1 MASPTDQ
8 ASSTGQVS
16 GKRDRRPMADRAE
29 AAVLNAMPERI
40 RPVADGA
47 INATLKEPG
56 RFFAM
61 SLDTVRAMFQWPFQ
75 WREFLQ
81 QAWFIVSVT
90 VAPTIMVAI
99 PFGAIL
105 SLQVGSLIRQLGA
118 QSQTGAS
125 AVLAIVREASPIV
138 TALLIAA
145 AAGSAICADL
155 GARKIREEI
164 DAMEVLG
171 INPLHRLVVPRV
183 FACAFVGLFLNG
195 IVSVVGIA
203 GGYVFNVLLQG
214 GTPGAYVSSF
224 SNFAQLSDL
233 YQAEV
238 KAVVF
243 GVTAALVAS
252 YKGLTAS
259 GGAKG
264 VGDAVNQTVVL
275 AAMALFVENF
285 ILSALYF
292 ELIPQKGM

>member
-1 MASPTDQ
+1 MAQAQGRRRADPVGPGRMATVTD
-8 ASSTGQVS
+8 GFVNVVF
-16 GKRDRRPMADRAE
+16 R
-29 AAVLNAMPERI
+29 
-40 RPVADGA
+40 
-47 INATLKEPG
+47 EPG

-61 SLDTVRAMFQWPFQ
+61 CLDTFRAMFRSPVQ

-105 SLQVGSLIRQLGA
+105 SLQVGNLIRQLGA
-118 QSQTGAS
+118 QSQTGS
-125 AVLAIVREASPIV
+125 TAVLAIVREASPIV

-203 GGYVFNVLLQG
+203 GGYIFNVMLQD
-214 GTPGAYVSSF
+214 GTPGAYIASF
-224 SNFAQLSDL
+224 SGLAQLPDL

-238 KAVVF
+238 KALVF

-259 GGAKG
+259 GGPKG
-264 VGDAVNQTVVL
+264 VGDAVNQTVVI

-285 ILSALYF
+285 VLSALYF
-292 ELIPQKGM
+292 QLVPQKGM

>member
-1 MASPTDQ
+1 MTQ
-8 ASSTGQVS
+8 A
-16 GKRDRRPMADRAE
+16 
-29 AAVLNAMPERI
+29 PERTEAET
-40 RPVADGA
+40 RPPSRLAPVADGA
-47 INATLKEPG
+47 VNVILREPG

-61 SLDTVRAMFQWPFQ
+61 SLDTIRAMFKWPFQ

-105 SLQVGSLIRQLGA
+105 SLQVGNLIRQLGA
-118 QSQTGAS
+118 QSQTGS
-125 AVLAIVREASPIV
+125 TAVLAIVREASPIV

-203 GGYVFNVLLQG
+203 GGYVFNVMLQG
-214 GTPGAYVSSF
+214 GTPGAYMSSF
-224 SNFAQLSDL
+224 SGLAQLPDL

-259 GGAKG
+259 GGPKG
-264 VGDAVNQTVVL
+264 VGDAVNQTVVI

-285 ILSALYF
+285 VLSALYF
-292 ELIPQKGM
+292 QLVPQKGM

>member
-1 MASPTDQ
+1 MIP
-8 ASSTGQVS
+8 
-16 GKRDRRPMADRAE
+16 RAE
-29 AAVLNAMPERI
+29 KREPGAERTEPAAAGGSPGRL

-47 INATLKEPG
+47 VNVILREPG
-56 RFFAM
+56 RFFGM
-61 SLDTVRAMFQWPFQ
+61 SLDTIRAMFKWPFQ

-81 QAWFIVSVT
+81 QAWFIVGVT
-90 VAPTIMVAI
+90 LAPTILVAI

-105 SLQVGSLIRQLGA
+105 SLQVGNLIRQLGA
-118 QSQTGAS
+118 ESQTGS
-125 AVLAIVREASPIV
+125 TAVLAIVREASPIV

-203 GGYVFNVLLQG
+203 GGYIFNVMLQG
-214 GTPGAYVSSF
+214 GTPGAYIASF
-224 SNFAQLSDL
+224 SGLAQLPDL

-243 GVTAALVAS
+243 GVTAALIAS

-259 GGAKG
+259 GGPKG
-264 VGDAVNQTVVL
+264 VGDAVNQTVVI

-285 ILSALYF
+285 VLSALYF
-292 ELIPQKGM
+292 QLVPQKGM

>member
-1 MASPTDQ
+1 MPEHAEG
-8 ASSTGQVS
+8 STSVF
-16 GKRDRRPMADRAE
+16 DRAE
-29 AAVLNAMPERI
+29 RAVVDAMPQRTQ
-40 RPVADGA
+40 RFTAGT
-47 INATLKEPG
+47 INVVIKEPG
-56 RFFAM
+56 RVFALA
-61 SLDTVRAMFQWPFQ
+61 LDTGRATFQWPFQ

-105 SLQVGSLIRQLGA
+105 SLQVGSLIRQFGA
-118 QSQTGAS
+118 QSQTGS
-125 AVLAIVREASPIV
+125 TAVLAIVREASPIV

-171 INPLHRLVVPRV
+171 INPLHRLVVPRM
-183 FACAFVGLFLNG
+183 FACAFVALFLNG

-203 GGYVFNVLLQG
+203 GGYLFNVVLQG
-214 GTPGAYVSSF
+214 GTPGAYIDSF
-224 SNFAQLSDL
+224 SAFAQLPDL

-238 KAVVF
+238 KAVLF
-243 GVTAALVAS
+243 GVTAALIAS

-259 GGAKG
+259 GGPKG

-285 ILSALYF
+285 VLSALYF
-292 ELIPQKGM
+292 QLIPQKGM

>member
-1 MASPTDQ
+1 MTQ
-8 ASSTGQVS
+8 A
-16 GKRDRRPMADRAE
+16 
-29 AAVLNAMPERI
+29 PERE
-40 RPVADGA
+40 RETAPPSRLAPVAEGA
-47 INATLKEPG
+47 VNVIFREPG

-61 SLDTVRAMFQWPFQ
+61 SLDTIRAMFQWPFQ
-75 WREFLQ
+75 WREFIQ

-105 SLQVGSLIRQLGA
+105 SLQVGNLIRQLGA
-118 QSQTGAS
+118 QSQTGS
-125 AVLAIVREASPIV
+125 TAVLAIVREASPIV

-203 GGYVFNVLLQG
+203 GGYIFNVMLQG
-214 GTPGAYVSSF
+214 GTPGAYMSSF
-224 SNFAQLSDL
+224 SGLAQLPDL
-233 YQAEV
+233 YQAEI
-238 KAVVF
+238 KALVF

-259 GGAKG
+259 GGPKG
-264 VGDAVNQTVVL
+264 VGDAVNQTVVI

-285 ILSALYF
+285 VLSALYF
-292 ELIPQKGM
+292 QLVPQKGM

>member
-1 MASPTDQ
+1 MTQ
-8 ASSTGQVS
+8 APERTEEAPE
-16 GKRDRRPMADRAE
+16 RRPGRLA
-29 AAVLNAMPERI
+29 
-40 RPVADGA
+40 PVADGA
-47 INATLKEPG
+47 VNVIFREPG

-61 SLDTVRAMFQWPFQ
+61 SLDTVRAAFKWPFQ

-105 SLQVGSLIRQLGA
+105 SLQVGNLIRQLGA
-118 QSQTGAS
+118 QSQTGS
-125 AVLAIVREASPIV
+125 TAVLAIVREASPIV

-183 FACAFVGLFLNG
+183 LACAFVGLFLNG

-203 GGYVFNVLLQG
+203 GGYIFNVMLQG
-214 GTPGAYVSSF
+214 GTPGAYMSSF
-224 SNFAQLSDL
+224 SGLAQLSDL

-259 GGAKG
+259 GGPKG
-264 VGDAVNQTVVL
+264 VGDAVNQTVVI

-285 ILSALYF
+285 VLSALYF
-292 ELIPQKGM
+292 QLVPQKGM

>member
-1 MASPTDQ
+1 MASH
-8 ASSTGQVS
+8 A
-16 GKRDRRPMADRAE
+16 KA
-29 AAVLNAMPERI
+29 PERADPTPEP
-40 RPVADGA
+40 RPSRMAPVADGA
-47 INATLKEPG
+47 VNVIFREPG

-61 SLDTVRAMFQWPFQ
+61 SLDTIRAMFKWPFQ

-105 SLQVGSLIRQLGA
+105 SLQVGNLIRQLGA
-118 QSQTGAS
+118 QSQTGS
-125 AVLAIVREASPIV
+125 TAVLAIVREASPIV

-203 GGYVFNVLLQG
+203 GGYIFNVMLQG
-214 GTPGAYVSSF
+214 GTPGAYMSSF
-224 SNFAQLSDL
+224 SGLAQLPDL

-238 KAVVF
+238 KALVF

-259 GGAKG
+259 GGPKG
-264 VGDAVNQTVVL
+264 VGDAVNQTVVI

-285 ILSALYF
+285 VLSALYF
-292 ELIPQKGM
+292 QLVPQKGM

>member
-1 MASPTDQ
+1 MASPDT
-8 ASSTGQVS
+8 
-16 GKRDRRPMADRAE
+16 E
-29 AAVLNAMPERI
+29 APER
-40 RPVADGA
+40 RDGDGPPPSRLAPVADGA
-47 INATLKEPG
+47 VNVLFREPG

-61 SLDTVRAMFQWPFQ
+61 SLDTVRAMFEWPFQ
-75 WREFLQ
+75 WREFLE

-105 SLQVGSLIRQLGA
+105 SLQVGNLIRQLGA
-118 QSQTGAS
+118 QSQTGS
-125 AVLAIVREASPIV
+125 TAVLAIVREASPIV

-203 GGYVFNVLLQG
+203 GGYIFNVMLQG
-214 GTPGAYVSSF
+214 GTPGAYMASF
-224 SNFAQLSDL
+224 SGLAQLPDL

-238 KAVVF
+238 KALVF

-259 GGAKG
+259 GGPKG
-264 VGDAVNQTVVL
+264 VGDAVNQTVVI

-285 ILSALYF
+285 VLSALYF
-292 ELIPQKGM
+292 QLVPQKGM

>member
-1 MASPTDQ
+1 MASHTK
-8 ASSTGQVS
+8 S
-16 GKRDRRPMADRAE
+16 RERAE
-29 AAVLNAMPERI
+29 PDSAPSRMA
-40 RPVADGA
+40 PVANGA
-47 INATLKEPG
+47 VNVIFREPG

-61 SLDTVRAMFQWPFQ
+61 SLDTIRAMFKWPFQ

-105 SLQVGSLIRQLGA
+105 SLQVGNLIRQLGA
-118 QSQTGAS
+118 QSQTGS
-125 AVLAIVREASPIV
+125 TAVLAIVREASPIV

-203 GGYVFNVLLQG
+203 GGYIFNVMLQG
-214 GTPGAYVSSF
+214 GTPGAYMSSF
-224 SNFAQLSDL
+224 SGLAQLPDL

-259 GGAKG
+259 GGPKG
-264 VGDAVNQTVVL
+264 VGDAVNQTVVI

-285 ILSALYF
+285 VLSALYF
-292 ELIPQKGM
+292 QLVPQKGM

>member
-1 MASPTDQ
+1 MTQ
-8 ASSTGQVS
+8 A
-16 GKRDRRPMADRAE
+16 
-29 AAVLNAMPERI
+29 PERTEPAE
-40 RPVADGA
+40 RPPPSRLAPVANGA
-47 INATLKEPG
+47 VNVIFREPG

-61 SLDTVRAMFQWPFQ
+61 SLDTVRAMFKYPFQ

-105 SLQVGSLIRQLGA
+105 SLQVGNLIRQLGA
-118 QSQTGAS
+118 QSQTGS
-125 AVLAIVREASPIV
+125 TAVLAIVREASPIV

-203 GGYVFNVLLQG
+203 GGYIFNVMLQG
-214 GTPGAYVSSF
+214 GTPGAYMSSF
-224 SNFAQLSDL
+224 SGLAQLPDL

-238 KAVVF
+238 KALVF

-259 GGAKG
+259 GGPKG
-264 VGDAVNQTVVL
+264 VGDAVNQTVVI

-285 ILSALYF
+285 VLSALYF
-292 ELIPQKGM
+292 QLVPQKGM